1 MADIYDFVRKQ
12 EGFNPKAYWDNKQWS
27 IGYGTRA
34 AGPDEVIDETEGQ
47 RRLTSELAKAGDYVD
62 KAFPNLE
69 PHRKNALASF
79 TYNLG
84 PGWMSSPT
92 RLAAAVKSGDWD
104 GAGRTMLEYNKADG
118 KVLPGLVSR
127 RQAESAMLLGGQ
139 PPSSPS
145 GSPAM
150 AGTSLPQSGV
160 AVNAGDTPEQV
171 AYNRR
176 LAQTLMGQGI
186 DTSPVQHWTQALA
199 RVVQGGVGGMWQN
212 QARNS
217 ERSGQQA
224 AMEAL
229 KSALTGGSNPAAAVA
244 SGLSTP
250 YGAKMLGPM
259 AGQIV
264 QSQMQQNTPR
274 AKAEQEILDLK
285 LNEAKNPNAAFDRRA
300 AMAEQYGLQKG
311 TREFNEFVLTGD
323 FPRGA
328 NAPKDPIAEMELRK
342 RIATDLKFAPGS
354 PAYQSYVATG
364 KMGRDETVT
373 AGDRKAIREADKEV
387 VDYDL
392 ALGQLNKAL
401 ELNKTAG
408 SGFFNDMTSTFRN
421 KTGASNPQS
430 LAAGHLQNILSTE
443 AIKNMSET
451 LKGASTDREMFKF
464 IELAGDVSLP
474 PELRKEYLEAAV
486 RKMQSHRALAAR
498 QSNEI
503 RGGDY
508 YKAPD
513 KAEAGG
519 APAAAPVDPGAA
531 NRGFNAP
538 APNGNV
544 SGQIDFKLLDRN
556 QKREAI
562 KRLVQDPTPETEANF
577 RARFGE
583 QALAE
588 AKAMAEKLRKGTA
601 Y

>member
-1 MADIYDFVRKQ
+1 MSSLTTIRTASGVPFTVSADHAPRIKSFLDELESSGYAIDKGQ
-12 EGFNPKAYWDNKQWS
+12 SGGFNYRNIAGTNKLSNHAHGSAVDLNWGDNPR
-27 IGYGTRA
+27 GA
-34 AGPDEVIDETEGQ
+34 AGKIPP
-47 RRLTSELAKAGDYVD
+47 ELARTLAQKHGLTWGGDWSNPDPMHFEVA
-62 KAFPNLE
+62 K
-69 PHRKNALASF
+69 
-79 TYNLG
+79 
-84 PGWMSSPT
+84 SSPT
-92 RLAAAVKSGDWD
+92 PMSQRGVTSF
-104 GAGRTMLEYNKADG
+104 AGS
-118 KVLPGLVSR
+118 P
-127 RQAESAMLLGGQ
+127 

-176 LAQTLMGQGI
+176 LAQTLMGQGT

-224 AMEAL
+224 ATEAL
-229 KSALTGGSNPAAAVA
+229 KSALTGSNPAAAVA

-250 YGAKMLGPM
+250 YGAQMLGPM

-264 QSQMQQNTPR
+264 QSQIQQNTPR
-274 AKAEQEILDLK
+274 AKAEQEMLDLK

-342 RIATDLKFAPGS
+342 RIATDLKLAPGS

>member
-34 AGPDEVIDETEGQ
+34 SGPDEVIDETEGQ
-47 RRLTSELAKAGDYVD
+47 RRLTSELAKAGKHVD
-62 KAFPNLE
+62 TAFPNLE
-69 PHRKNALASF
+69 PHRRSALTSF

-84 PGWMSSPT
+84 HGWITSPT
-92 RLAAAVKSGDWD
+92 RLAQAVRSGDWD
-104 GAGRTMLEYNKADG
+104 TASKTMLEYNKADG

-127 RQAESAMLLGGQ
+127 RQQEAAMLLGSQ

-150 AGTSLPQSGV
+150 AGISLPQSGV
-160 AVNAGDTPEQV
+160 AANAGDTPEQV

-176 LAQTLMGQGI
+176 LAQTLTGQGI

-199 RVVQGGVGGMWQN
+199 RVVQGGVGGMYQN
-212 QARNS
+212 QARDS
-217 ERSGQQA
+217 ERSGQMA
-224 AMEAL
+224 ATEAL
-229 KSALTGGSNPAAAVA
+229 KSALTGGNPAAAVA
-244 SGLSTP
+244 AGLSTP
-250 YGAKMLGPM
+250 YGAQMLGPM

-264 QSQMQQNTPR
+264 QSQIQQNTPQ
-274 AKAEQEILDLK
+274 AKVAQEVAQLK
-285 LNEAKNPNAAFDRRA
+285 LDEMKNPNAGFERRA
-300 AMAEQYGLQKG
+300 AMAEQYGLQRG

-323 FPRGA
+323 FPRG
-328 NAPKDPIAEMELRK
+328 NATPKDLAAEVEARKKIA
-342 RIATDLKFAPGS
+342 ADLGLVPGS
-354 PAYQSYVATG
+354 PAYQSYTATG

-392 ALGQLNKAL
+392 ALAQLNKAL

-408 SGFFNDMTSTFRN
+408 SGFGNETFSNIRN
-421 KTGASNPQS
+421 KTGFQNPQS
-430 LAAGHLQNILSTE
+430 LAAGNLQNILSTE

-464 IELAGDVSLP
+464 IELAGDVSLA
-474 PELRKEYLEAAV
+474 PELRQQYLEAAV
-486 RKMQSHRALAAR
+486 RKMQAHRALAAR

-519 APAAAPVDPGAA
+519 AASAAPTGGAA
-531 NRGFNAP
+531 GRGFNAP

-544 SGQIDFKLLDRN
+544 SGQIDFNLLDRN

-562 KRLVQDPTPETEANF
+562 KRLAQDPTPETEANF
-577 RARFGE
+577 RARFGDA
-583 QALAE
+583 ALAE

-601 Y
+601 F